1 MASVLLYMYSNKLPS
16 QLVVDICFR
25 LKLSYCQC
33 QVGHRPSSANFLLL
47 YATVDVVI
55 SGLYVTYVTLT
66 EMLKLLNH
74 ADIYDPATTD
84 GSRGRGNPAI
94 DILYIGLDSPSSIT
108 PTL

>member
-1 MASVLLYMYSNKLPS
+1 
-16 QLVVDICFR
+16 

-74 ADIYDPATTD
+74 ADIMTLQPLTDP
-84 GSRGRGNPAI
+84 GGGAI
-94 DILYIGLDSPSSIT
+94 QPLTFCI
-108 PTL
+108 